1 MTKVG
6 FSEPNILNEKIFDHQ
21 IKGTQG
27 ITELCK
33 SSDHSDICVC
43 HLDVDSSHP
52 KAEASFNGLTVRQLK
67 RHVNWV

>member
-1 MTKVG
+1 MK
-6 FSEPNILNEKIFDHQ
+6 KIFDHQ

-27 ITELCK
+27 ITELWK
-33 SSDHSDICVC
+33 SSDHSDIFVC

-52 KAEASFNGLTVRQLK
+52 KAEESFNGLTVRQLK